1 MGDFFSKNAFGL
13 GVAVGLGTLWAV
25 HRAATNDPDVTE
37 DAADAIAVGA
47 GMGAFTLVYGLLTL
61 LK

>member
-1 MGDFFSKNAFGL
+1 MGKFLSDNAFGL
-13 GVAVGLGTLWAV
+13 GVAAGLGTLWGV
-25 HRAATNDPDVTE
+25 HTAATNDPDVTE

-47 GMGAFTLVYGLLTL
+47 GMGVFTLVYGLLKL